1 MPQSSIKAHPAVT
14 VTNLLEES
22 DLSKIPATALF
33 VPTGEHFLEWHHKND
48 SQSKFAGGGES
59 LQSNVILASWLS
71 VNNITQLI
79 PSTLIPIGVLILLYN
94 MFVAANPEASKN
106 QQTGGG
112 GHDLAGPPSGAR
124 MENRSQVRGNDHFTG
139 RSGTFRFGSRSR
151 RLESNTECQ
160 AFNRRLNTMTEQL
173 TDGLSL
179 IDFCTLVSKSSS
191 NEES

>member
-1 MPQSSIKAHPAVT
+1 MPQSCTKAHPAVT

-48 SQSKFAGGGES
+48 SQSKFSGGGES

-112 GHDLAGPPSGAR
+112 HDLADHPLVREWKTVLKSGGTITSPADLVPFALVLGR
-124 MENRSQVRGNDHFTG
+124 DVLKATLNAKRSISD
-139 RSGTFRFGSRSR
+139 
-151 RLESNTECQ
+151 
-160 AFNRRLNTMTEQL
+160 
-173 TDGLSL
+173 
-179 IDFCTLVSKSSS
+179 
-191 NEES
+191 